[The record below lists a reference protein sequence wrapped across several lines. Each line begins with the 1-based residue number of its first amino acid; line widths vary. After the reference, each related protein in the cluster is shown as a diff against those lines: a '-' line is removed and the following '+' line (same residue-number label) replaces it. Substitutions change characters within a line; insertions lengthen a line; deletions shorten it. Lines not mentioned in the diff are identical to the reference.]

1 MISVARSRAKPLKGQ
16 GPTEKHQ
23 GLPWQH
29 ACRLYHILEGSA
41 GSAGIAELHMSCTTT
56 AGMRA

>member
-41 GSAGIAELHMSCTTT
+41 GSAGIGSI
-56 AGMRA
+56 